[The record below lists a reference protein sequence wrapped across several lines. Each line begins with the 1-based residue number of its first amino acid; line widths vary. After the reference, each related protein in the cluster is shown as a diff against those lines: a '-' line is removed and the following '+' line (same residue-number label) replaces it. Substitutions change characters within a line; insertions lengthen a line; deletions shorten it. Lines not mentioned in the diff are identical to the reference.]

1 MPRGKVQKGRGKP
14 PRNPEKTVENTLG
27 KDSDDDHEAM
37 DSLQASIGAIHG
49 EIKAIR
55 SDVKTELNDFRESF
69 SREMKK
75 ELGEFR
81 EDVNRQLNE
90 IATDL
95 KTTVCRAEEAE
106 QRVSDMEDWSAGAK
120 DVICQALAAQESI
133 QAKLTDLESRARRNN
148 MRIYGIPEDIEGDS
162 VQQFIENFIKTEL
175 SLTDTELGIQRCHR
189 APGPKPPQNANPRS
203 VLIYFLEYRIK
214 ELVLRSAWK
223 KKEVYLNGTRVY
235 FDQDYPAEIR
245 RCFFFDS
252 GPVTYN
258 SSAEAMADLKKR
270 GMIAERDS
278 VPGPEPP
285 ATPLER
291 LKKISWEKVAPRRG
305 AHGERARENLR
316 EFRRDVVDK
325 V

>member
-1 MPRGKVQKGRGKP
+1 
-14 PRNPEKTVENTLG
+14 
-27 KDSDDDHEAM
+27 
-37 DSLQASIGAIHG
+37 
-49 EIKAIR
+49 
-55 SDVKTELNDFRESF
+55 
-69 SREMKK
+69 MKK

-90 IATDL
+90 IAMDL
-95 KTTVCRAEEAE
+95 KTTVCRVEEAE

-189 APGPKPPQNANPRS
+189 ALGPKPPQNANPRS

-235 FDQDYPAEIR
+235 FDQDYPAEIQKER
-245 RCFFFDS
+245 KAYAPIRKLLKEKGLRFHTPPPAKLSFFFDS

-285 ATPLER
+285 ATPLGR

-316 EFRRDVVDK
+316 EFRCDVVDK

>member
-14 PRNPEKTVENTLG
+14 PRNPEKTVENTLR

-55 SDVKTELNDFRESF
+55 SDVKTELNDFRKSF

-95 KTTVCRAEEAE
+95 KATVCRVEEAE

-133 QAKLTDLESRARRNN
+133 QAKLTDLESCARRNN
-148 MRIYGIPEDIEGDS
+148 MRIYGIPEDIEGAS

-189 APGPKPPQNANPRS
+189 ALSPKPPQNANPR
-203 VLIYFLEYRIK
+203 
-214 ELVLRSAWK
+214 
-223 KKEVYLNGTRVY
+223 
-235 FDQDYPAEIR
+235 
-245 RCFFFDS
+245 

-258 SSAEAMADLKKR
+258 SSAEAMADLRKR

-278 VPGPEPP
+278 LPGPEPP

-291 LKKISWEKVAPRRG
+291 LKKISWEKVALRRG
-305 AHGERARENLR
+305 AHGERA
-316 EFRRDVVDK
+316 
-325 V
+325 

>member
-49 EIKAIR
+49 EIKAIH
-55 SDVKTELNDFRESF
+55 
-69 SREMKK
+69 
-75 ELGEFR
+75 
-81 EDVNRQLNE
+81 
-90 IATDL
+90 
-95 KTTVCRAEEAE
+95 
-106 QRVSDMEDWSAGAK
+106 MEDWSAGAK

-189 APGPKPPQNANPRS
+189 ALGPKPPQNANPRS

-235 FDQDYPAEIR
+235 FDQDYPAEIQ
-245 RCFFFDS
+245 
-252 GPVTYN
+252 
-258 SSAEAMADLKKR
+258 KKR
-270 GMIAERDS
+270 KAY
-278 VPGPEPP
+278 
-285 ATPLER
+285 AQ
-291 LKKISWEKVAPRRG
+291 
-305 AHGERARENLR
+305 
-316 EFRRDVVDK
+316 
-325 V
+325 

>member
-14 PRNPEKTVENTLG
+14 PRNPEKTFENTLG

-55 SDVKTELNDFRESF
+55 SDVKTERNDFRESF

-81 EDVNRQLNE
+81 EDVNRQINE

-95 KTTVCRAEEAE
+95 KTTVCRVEEAE
-106 QRVSDMEDWSAGAK
+106 QRVSDMEDWSARAK
-120 DVICQALAAQESI
+120 DVICQAVAAQESI

-162 VQQFIENFIKTEL
+162 VQPFIQNFIKTEL
-175 SLTDTELGIQRCHR
+175 SLTDTELGD
-189 APGPKPPQNANPRS
+189 GG
-203 VLIYFLEYRIK
+203 FE
-214 ELVLRSAWK
+214 E
-223 KKEVYLNGTRVY
+223 EG
-235 FDQDYPAEIR
+235 D
-245 RCFFFDS
+245 
-252 GPVTYN
+252 
-258 SSAEAMADLKKR
+258 
-270 GMIAERDS
+270 ERDS